1 MKKIKGRFCASS
13 RTKRLRERKNPKK
26 KEKKTLAPALFFKGE
41 KLVAYYDEQKI
52 RRDVDFTDFASES
65 DAEDWYWE
73 TEQDYVSGVLGVSAD
88 VAAAFIAAARER
100 FHLVFCVGVAA
111 AQELEAELSDRRR
124 GIR

>member
-1 MKKIKGRFCASS
+1 MKNEYDITINAADKSVDLFKGGKLIASYD
-13 RTKRLRERKNPKK
+13 ERK
-26 KEKKTLAPALFFKGE
+26 
-41 KLVAYYDEQKI
+41 I
-52 RRDVDFTDFASES
+52 RGDVDFTDFADETS
-65 DAEDWYWE
+65 AEDWYWA
-73 TEQDYVSGVLGVSAD
+73 TEQNCVSGILGVPAD

>member
-1 MKKIKGRFCASS
+1 MNMNIMRIMIMNNTNHQISYNEKDNSVDLLKDGKI
-13 RTKRLRERKNPKK
+13 
-26 KEKKTLAPALFFKGE
+26 
-41 KLVAYYDEQKI
+41 VAYYDELKI
-52 RRDVDFTDFASES
+52 RRDVDFTDFADETS
-65 DAEDWYWE
+65 AEDWYWA
-73 TEQDYVSGVLGVSAD
+73 TEQDCVSGILGVPAD

>member
-1 MKKIKGRFCASS
+1 MSHLKHNIIVMKNEYDITINAAGKSVDLLKG
-13 RTKRLRERKNPKK
+13 
-26 KEKKTLAPALFFKGE
+26 G
-41 KLVAYYDEQKI
+41 KLVACYDATKI
-52 RRDVDFTDFASES
+52 RRDVDFTDFAEETS
-65 DAEDWYWE
+65 AEDWYWE
-73 TEQDYVSGVLGVSAD
+73 TEQDYVSGTLGVPAD

>member
-1 MKKIKGRFCASS
+1 MNMNIMQAMIMNDTNHKISY
-13 RTKRLRERKNPKK
+13 N
-26 KEKKTLAPALFFKGE
+26 EKDKSVDLLKDG
-41 KLVAYYDEQKI
+41 KLVAYYDAQKI
-52 RRDVDFTDFASES
+52 RRDVDFTDFADETS
-65 DAEDWYWE
+65 AEDWYWA
-73 TEQDYVSGVLGVSAD
+73 TEQDYVSGALGVPAD

>member
-1 MKKIKGRFCASS
+1 MKNEYDITVNAAGKSVDL
-13 RTKRLRERKNPKK
+13 LRN
-26 KEKKTLAPALFFKGE
+26 G
-41 KLVAYYDEQKI
+41 KLVACYDAQKI
-52 RRDVDFTDFASES
+52 RRDVDFTDFETES
-65 DAEDWYWE
+65 AAEDWYWG
-73 TEQDYVSGVLGVSAD
+73 TEQDYVSGILGVPAD